1 MMAQSQ
7 PEKKKRKRKKLDA
20 PKTKKKKTISA
31 SKDSDLGD
39 MDADQFMASFGNDS
53 DTNDK
58 PDPPSKP
65 KSKTKKKSKKCKLA
79 NTKES
84 EQLSHEIPVESEVTS
99 ESASHEENIPKSGNV
114 KKGLSRLEGKD
125 SDFFK
130 FLQEND
136 PELLNFSGGEDSDE
150 SSGDDSEDDK
160 SGEVSENTGENL
172 ENGDSASE
180 LEDENEEQS
189 QESPDEK
196 DDTENAVED
205 MDDVGAEEPEMSES
219 TSIPVTSKLLKKW
232 QSNLEKFSLPSWKQ
246 LVRAFQAAVV
256 TAKGDEPESG
266 MKYTIVDPDI
276 VNRVIMLCLEH
287 SSEVLQHHLGENP
300 TSSNKWNRVKMSLK
314 SYLNSLTELLGEF
327 RDGINTY
334 CNNYIV
340 HHGQEICVNDS

>member
-20 PKTKKKKTISA
+20 PKTKKKKTVSA
-31 SKDSDLGD
+31 NKDSDLGD
-39 MDADQFMASFGNDS
+39 MDADQFMASFGIDS

-65 KSKTKKKSKKCKLA
+65 KSKTKKKSKKCKLT
-79 NTKES
+79 NTKEV
-84 EQLSHEIPVESEVTS
+84 EQPSHEIPVESEVTS
-99 ESASHEENIPKSGNV
+99 GSASNEENIPKSGNV
-114 KKGLSRLEGKD
+114 KKGLLRLEGKD

-150 SSGDDSEDDK
+150 SSGDDSEDEK
-160 SGEVSENTGENL
+160 SGELSENL
-172 ENGDSASE
+172 EEVTLENRDSEGE

-196 DDTENAVED
+196 NETENAVED
-205 MDDVGAEEPEMSES
+205 MDDVGAEETEMSET

-287 SSEVLQHHLGENP
+287 SFEVLQHHLGENP
-300 TSSNKWNRVKMSLK
+300 TSSSKWNRVKMSLK
-314 SYLNSLTELLGEF
+314 SYLNSLTELLGECRVVFYTYIHF
-327 RDGINTY
+327 RLFN
-334 CNNYIV
+334 
-340 HHGQEICVNDS
+340 